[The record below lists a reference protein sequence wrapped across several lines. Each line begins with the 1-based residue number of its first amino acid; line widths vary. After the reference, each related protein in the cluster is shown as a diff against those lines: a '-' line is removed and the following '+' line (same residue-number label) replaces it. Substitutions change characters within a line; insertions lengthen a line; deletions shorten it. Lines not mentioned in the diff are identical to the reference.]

1 MPRNNTKYVSADMVL
16 HHPTA
21 IWLDRYGNRI
31 FYAVLCAL
39 KKRGY
44 YNNMAE
50 KKAAMEGTYRNY
62 GWQYSVEQY
71 ALGQHLDPKNY
82 KDRIPKNPKG
92 KPWPEHI
99 MVIAKDKSK

>member
-1 MPRNNTKYVSADMVL
+1 LPWDNHRPN
-16 HHPTA
+16 A

-44 YNNMAE
+44 YNNMAA
-50 KKAAMEGTYRNY
+50 KKAAMDGTYLNY

-71 ALGQHLDPKNY
+71 ALGQHLDPRKY
-82 KDRIPKNPKG
+82 KDRIPKNPRG
-92 KPWPEHI
+92 KPWPMHI
-99 MVIAKDKSK
+99 MLKLQSIECSQKVQHKR